1 MEMQHWLALYT
12 KPRMERQVSE
22 ILTGRGVETY
32 LPLIYKYSKHRRRK
46 EPSPFFTCYLFA
58 RVDPNS
64 PDFLS
69 LRWTPGLRSI
79 VRFGGK
85 VARVPDEVITRIK
98 ERLAQLEQ
106 AGYSESSRFKHGER
120 VRIEAGPL
128 EGLEAIFDRTISPT
142 GRVRILLD
150 ILGRLT
156 VCEIKSDW
164 LEKAR

>member
-1 MEMQHWLALYT
+1 MEMQHWLTLYT

-22 ILTGRGVETY
+22 ILTGRGIETY

-46 EPSPFFTCYLFA
+46 EPSPFFQCYLFA
-58 RVDPNS
+58 RADPNS
-64 PDFLS
+64 PAYLS

-79 VRFGGK
+79 VRFGGN

-106 AGYSESSRFKHGER
+106 DGYSESDRFKHGER
-120 VRIEAGPL
+120 VRIEVGPL
-128 EGLEAIFDRTISPT
+128 EGLEAVFDRAVSAA

-156 VCEIKSDW
+156 ACEIELDW
-164 LEKAR
+164 LEKVR

>member
-1 MEMQHWLALYT
+1 MQHWLALYT
-12 KPRMERQVSE
+12 KPRMERHVDE
-22 ILTGRGVETY
+22 ILTGKGMETY
-32 LPLIYKYSKHRRRK
+32 LPLTYKYSKHRRRK
-46 EPSPFFTCYLFA
+46 EPSPFFPCYLFA
-58 RVDPNS
+58 RVDPTS

-85 VARVPDEVITRIK
+85 VAQVPDEIVTRVK

-106 AGYSESSRFKHGER
+106 AGYPESDRFKHGER
-120 VRIEAGPL
+120 VRIEVGPL

-142 GRVRILLD
+142 GRVRNLLD

-156 VCEIKSDW
+156 ACEIKSDW

>member
-1 MEMQHWLALYT
+1 MQHWCALYT
-12 KPRMERQVSE
+12 KPRMERQVSSV
-22 ILTGRGVETY
+22 LTGRGVETY
-32 LPLIYKYSKHRRRK
+32 LPLIYKYSKHRRRQ
-46 EPSPFFTCYLFA
+46 EPSPFFPCYLFA
-58 RVDPNS
+58 RVDPTS
-64 PDFLS
+64 ADFLS

-85 VARVPDEVITRIK
+85 VARVPDEVVTRIK

-106 AGYSESSRFKHGER
+106 VGYPKSSRFKHGER

-128 EGLEAIFDRTISPT
+128 EGLEAMFDRTVSAT

-156 VCEIKSDW
+156 ACEIESDW
-164 LEKAR
+164 LEKVR

>member
-1 MEMQHWLALYT
+1 MGIQHWCTLYT
-12 KPRMERQVSE
+12 KPRMERRVSE
-22 ILTGRGVETY
+22 VLTGRGMETY
-32 LPLIYKYSKHRRRK
+32 LPLIRKYSKHRRRK
-46 EPSPFFTCYLFA
+46 EPSPFFPCYLFA
-58 RVDPNS
+58 RVDPTS
-64 PDFLS
+64 SDFLS

-85 VARVPDEVITRIK
+85 VAQVPDEVIMRIQ

-106 AGYSESSRFKHGER
+106 AGYSDSSRFKHGER

-128 EGLEAIFDRTISPT
+128 EGLEAVFDRTVSAT

-156 VCEIKSDW
+156 ACEIESDW

>member
-1 MEMQHWLALYT
+1 MQHWYALYT

-22 ILTGRGVETY
+22 VLTGRGMETY

-46 EPSPFFTCYLFA
+46 EPSPFFPCYLFA
-58 RVDPNS
+58 RVDPTS
-64 PDFLS
+64 PDFLV
-69 LRWTPGLRSI
+69 LRWTPGLRS
-79 VRFGGK
+79 VVKFGGK
-85 VARVPDEVITRIK
+85 AARVPDEVVTRIK

-128 EGLEAIFDRTISPT
+128 EGLEAIFDRTVSAT
-142 GRVRILLD
+142 GRVKILLD

-156 VCEIKSDW
+156 TCEIESDW
-164 LEKAR
+164 LEKAP

>member
-1 MEMQHWLALYT
+1 MQHWLTLYT

-22 ILTGRGVETY
+22 ILTGKGLETY

-46 EPSPFFTCYLFA
+46 EPSPFFPCYLFA
-58 RVDPNS
+58 RVDPIS
-64 PDFLS
+64 PEYLS
-69 LRWTPGLRSI
+69 LQWTPGLRSI

-98 ERLAQLEQ
+98 ERLAQLEKS
-106 AGYSESSRFKHGER
+106 GYSESDRFKQGDR

-128 EGLEAIFDRTISPT
+128 KGLEAIFDRALSAA

-156 VCEIKSDW
+156 ACEIELDW
-164 LEKAR
+164 LEKVR

>member
-22 ILTGRGVETY
+22 ILTGKGMETY
-32 LPLIYKYSKHRRRK
+32 LPLIHKYSKHRRRK
-46 EPSPFFTCYLFA
+46 EPSPFFPCYLFA
-58 RVDPNS
+58 RVDPTS
-64 PDFLS
+64 PDYLS

-85 VARVPDEVITRIK
+85 VAQVPDEVITRIK
-98 ERLAQLEQ
+98 ERLARLEQ
-106 AGYSESSRFKHGER
+106 TGYPESSRFKRGER

-156 VCEIKSDW
+156 ACEIKLDW

>member
-1 MEMQHWLALYT
+1 MQHWLALYT
-12 KPRMERQVSE
+12 KPRMERHVSE
-22 ILTGRGVETY
+22 ILTGKGMETY
-32 LPLIYKYSKHRRRK
+32 LPLTYKYSKHRRRK
-46 EPSPFFTCYLFA
+46 EPSPFFPCYLFA
-58 RVDPNS
+58 RIDPTS

-85 VARVPDEVITRIK
+85 VAYVPDTVVTRIK

-106 AGYSESSRFKHGER
+106 AGYPESSRFKHGEW

-128 EGLEAIFDRTISPT
+128 QGLEAIFDRTISPT

-156 VCEIKSDW
+156 ACEIKSEW